1 MWVGTLAVALV
12 QKKGKEQAVRHIIRR
27 VIFYVCAVWVA
38 VTLDFFIPRLAP
50 GDPVAALVGRMSTK
64 GYVTPAMQQTL
75 AAMFGLDTHDS
86 LLVQYFKYLGNLLHG
101 NLGNSIEYFPTP
113 VSQIILQDIGWSV
126 MLGAVAVIIS
136 FTLGCLIGM
145 IAAWKRGTMLDT
157 MLSPAMNFLSAIPY
171 FWLALLSLY
180 IFAYLLGWFPLT
192 GGGYDAA
199 NVDPGWTFDYIGSV
213 IQYAFLP
220 ALTLVI
226 SSLAGWMLTMRNS
239 MITTLSEDYVL
250 MARAKGLPEWRVM
263 FIYAARNAILPN
275 ITGFAIAIGAIV
287 GGQLLTE
294 MVFSY
299 PGIGYALL
307 QAVNEQDYA
316 MVESVFLIITLA
328 VLGANFLAD
337 MLYAVLDPRVRI
349 ERGA

>member
-1 MWVGTLAVALV
+1 
-12 QKKGKEQAVRHIIRR
+12 VRHVIRR
-27 VIFYVCAVWVA
+27 ILFYVCAVWIA
-38 VTLDFFIPRLAP
+38 ITLDFFIPRLAP
-50 GDPVAALVGRMSTK
+50 GDPVAALVGKMSMK
-64 GYVTPAMQQTL
+64 GYVTPEMQQTL
-75 AAMFGLDTHDS
+75 SAMFGLNTHDS

-101 NLGNSIEYFPTP
+101 NLGNSIQYFPTP
-113 VSQIILQDIGWSV
+113 VITIIKQDLGWSIL
-126 MLGAVAVIIS
+126 LGGVAVVIG
-136 FTLGCLIGM
+136 FTLGCLLGI
-145 IAAWKRGTMLDT
+145 ITAWKRGTALDT
-157 MLSPAMNFLSAIPY
+157 ILSPVLNFFSAIPY
-171 FWLALLSLY
+171 FWLALITLY
-180 IFAYLLGWFPLT
+180 LFAYLVDWFPLS
-192 GGGYDAA
+192 GGYDSA
-199 NVDPGWTFDYIGSV
+199 NIDPGWTFDFIGSV
-213 IQYAFLP
+213 IQHTFLP

-250 MARAKGLPEWRVM
+250 MARAKGLKERRVM
-263 FIYAARNAILPN
+263 LWYAARNAVLPN

-307 QAVNEQDYA
+307 QAVNQQDYA
-316 MVESVFLIITLA
+316 MIQSIFLIITLA

-337 MLYAVLDPRVRI
+337 MLYAFLDPRVRI

>member
-1 MWVGTLAVALV
+1 M
-12 QKKGKEQAVRHIIRR
+12 RHLLRR
-27 VIFYVCAVWVA
+27 VVFYICAVWVA

-50 GDPVAALVGRMSTK
+50 GDPVAALVGKMSTK
-64 GYVTPAMQQTL
+64 GYVTPEMQQTL
-75 AAMFGLDTHDS
+75 SAMFGLNTQDP
-86 LLVQYFKYLGNLLHG
+86 LWLQYFKFLGNLFHG
-101 NLGNSIEYFPTP
+101 NLGNSIQYFPTP
-113 VSQIILQDIGWSV
+113 VSQIIGQDIGWSI
-126 MLGAVAVIIS
+126 MLGGVAVVIS
-136 FTLGCLIGM
+136 FTLGCLFGIV
-145 IAAWKRGTMLDT
+145 AAWKRGSLFDT
-157 MLSPAMNFLSAIPY
+157 VLSPAMNFLSAIPY

-180 IFAYLLGWFPLT
+180 IFAYLLSWFPLT

-199 NVDPGWTFDYIGSV
+199 NIDPGWTFDYIGSV
-213 IQYAFLP
+213 AQYAFLP

-239 MITTLSEDYVL
+239 MITTISEDYVL
-250 MARAKGLPEWRVM
+250 MARAKGLSGARVM
-263 FIYAARNAILPN
+263 FRYAARNAVLPN

-307 QAVNEQDYA
+307 QAVQEQDYA
-316 MVESVFLIITLA
+316 MIQSIFLFITLA

-337 MLYAVLDPRVRI
+337 MLYAFLDPRVRV

>member
-1 MWVGTLAVALV
+1 
-12 QKKGKEQAVRHIIRR
+12 VRHVIRR
-27 VIFYVCAVWVA
+27 IVFYVCAVWVA

-64 GYVTPAMQQTL
+64 GYVTPEMQQNL
-75 AAMFGLDTHDS
+75 AAMFGLNTHDP
-86 LLVQYFKYLGNLLHG
+86 LLLQYFKYLGNLLHG
-101 NLGNSIEYFPTP
+101 NLGNSIQYFPTP
-113 VSQIILQDIGWSV
+113 VSQIIAQDIGWSI
-126 MLGAVAVIIS
+126 MLGGVAVFIS
-136 FTLGCLIGM
+136 FTLGCLLGI
-145 IAAWKRGTMLDT
+145 IAAWKRGSLLDT
-157 MLSPAMNFLSAIPY
+157 LLSPAMNFLSAIPY

-180 IFAYLLGWFPLT
+180 IFAYLLSWFPLT

-199 NVDPGWTFDYIGSV
+199 DINPGWTFDYIGSV

-239 MITTLSEDYVL
+239 MITTISEDYVL
-250 MARAKGLPEWRVM
+250 MAKAKGLSNARVVLR
-263 FIYAARNAILPN
+263 YAARNAILPN

-307 QAVNEQDYA
+307 QAVSEQDYA
-316 MVESVFLIITLA
+316 MVESIFLIITLA

-337 MLYAVLDPRVRI
+337 MLYAFLDPRVRV
-349 ERGA
+349 ERSA

>member
-1 MWVGTLAVALV
+1 M
-12 QKKGKEQAVRHIIRR
+12 RHLIRR
-27 VIFYVCAVWVA
+27 LLFYVFAVWVA
-38 VTLDFFIPRLAP
+38 ITLDFFIPRLAP
-50 GDPVAALVGRMSTK
+50 GDPVSALVGKMSLK
-64 GYVTPAMQQTL
+64 GYVTPEMRQTL
-75 AAMFGLDTHDS
+75 AATFGLDTHDP
-86 LLVQYFKYLGNLLHG
+86 LWLQYFKYLGNLLHG
-101 NLGNSIEYFPTP
+101 NLGNSIQYFPTP
-113 VSQIILQDIGWSV
+113 VSRIIGQDIGWSI
-126 MLGAVAVIIS
+126 MLGAVAVVIS
-136 FTLGCLIGM
+136 FVLGCLFGI
-145 IAAWKRGTMLDT
+145 ITAWKRGTTLDT
-157 MLSPAMNFLSAIPY
+157 VLSPMMNFLSAIPY

-180 IFAYLLGWFPLT
+180 LFSYLLNWFPLS
-192 GGGYDAA
+192 GGYDSA
-199 NVDPGWTFDYIGSV
+199 NIDPGWSFEFVGSV

-250 MARAKGLPEWRVM
+250 MAKAKGLSEGRVM
-263 FIYAARNAILPN
+263 FWYAARNAVLPN

-307 QAVNEQDYA
+307 QAVNQQDYA
-316 MVESVFLIITLA
+316 MVQSIFLIITLA

-337 MLYAVLDPRVRI
+337 MLYTFLDPRVRQ
-349 ERGA
+349 ERSA